1 MIDRPAAARR
11 VTGLLAVAA
20 ALAAGLVAANPLG
33 APLAASAAE
42 AAPGILTISASASRI
57 AAGDLAFISVH
68 RSGGADGVV
77 GVSVDSQALPA
88 ELASVIAPID
98 TQVTFL
104 DRDTADKVIPIVFL
118 GDVPGGLPGS
128 GDVPSGGEV
137 PPVDEVPP
145 GDDVPPTD
153 PTDAPGLGGAS
164 ARAATSVVADHAVA
178 RALAAAEVASAPFT
192 VSLSAPTGGAALGT
206 PSTVSLLVATP
217 PTTTPVD
224 GGSDSGGSSTGGTTT
239 PGSATPGSSTKNST
253 KNSAGTTSPVGG
265 DRSLADTGAD
275 VMLPFIG
282 ATLAAILGLA
292 AVLFVQRRRTPES
305 S

>member
-20 ALAAGLVAANPLG
+20 ALAGGLVAANPLG
-33 APLAASAAE
+33 APLAASGAE

-57 AAGDLAFISVH
+57 AQGDRAFISVH

-137 PPVDEVPP
+137 PPGGAVPP
-145 GDDVPPTD
+145 GGGDAPPSD

-178 RALAAAEVASAPFT
+178 RALAAAEVGSAPFT
-192 VSLSAPTGGAALGT
+192 VSLSAPTGGAVLGT
-206 PSTVSLLVATP
+206 PSSVSLLVATP

-253 KNSAGTTSPVGG
+253 GTTSPVGG
-265 DRSLADTGAD
+265 DRSLAHTGAD

-292 AVLFVQRRRTPES
+292 AVLFVRRRRTPES